1 VGGEGDDRAARRNT
15 CRKRGLFHRSNDRI
29 STLRF
34 MSKLTKHIR
43 IERKGEGKG
52 RGERERERERE
63 IQETNIG
70 DAADEGKSKEQ
81 SGPTSRN

>member
-1 VGGEGDDRAARRNT
+1 
-15 CRKRGLFHRSNDRI
+15 
-29 STLRF
+29 

-52 RGERERERERE
+52 RGERERERERERE